1 MIKNDDGLL
10 LCARYA
16 IAPNFLGY
24 CGPRKSLSLID
35 HLKEKIIDEEVKKI
49 LFLFETMTP
58 YLNLIARKN
67 QMLQPFNKQVV
78 EAYWLG
84 NHLLQPLTP
93 FEFKA
98 FASEKLFLEKRA
110 GKKGFISIIKKLY
123 PKKIGKNS
131 PFFLPHHAFHVF
143 NIFKRTGATNSLH
156 NLDTMDH
163 CRIGWGKVIGKNKK
177 IKLENL
183 LVAAKPLLIKDD
195 KLILGK
201 PTIKEIKIDYR
212 GKSFVGDLEVG
223 DWVSFHWGYLCD
235 KLTTRQQK
243 NLEYYTIKAIE
254 FYNQTFIRD

>member
-1 MIKNDDGLL
+1 MIEDEQGLL

-35 HLKEKIIDEEVKKI
+35 HLKEKIIDEEVKEI

-67 QMLQPFNKQVV
+67 QIPSPFNKQVV

-98 FASEKLFLEKRA
+98 FAFEKLFLEKRV
-110 GKKGFISIIKKLY
+110 GEKGFVSIMKKLY
-123 PKKIGKNS
+123 QRKIEKNFS
-131 PFFLPHHAFHVF
+131 SFLPHHAFHVF
-143 NIFKRTGATNSLH
+143 NIFKRTGATNSFHTLE
-156 NLDTMDH
+156 TIDH
-163 CRIGWGKVIGKNKK
+163 CRIGWGKVIVKNKK
-177 IKLENL
+177 IELKNL
-183 LVAAKPLLIKDD
+183 LVEARPLLLKDG
-195 KLILGK
+195 KLILGE
-201 PTIKEIKIDYR
+201 TMIKKIKIDYR
-212 GKSFVGDLEVG
+212 GKNFISDLKVG
-223 DWVSFHWGYLCD
+223 DWVSFHWDYLCD
-235 KLTTRQQK
+235 KLTQRQQK

-254 FYNQTFIRD
+254 FYNQSL